1 MPSAIVI
8 RASGPPTIIKLDQ
21 RPRDLPQDLACSL
34 LGTPAFDQAPV
45 MLADDGVPA
54 DSGEGGHIEGIT
66 NVGSSTGDRAS
77 TTHLPG
83 IAVDRRD
90 TDESGDTPSIEL
102 AEFGQIGNQGE

>member
-1 MPSAIVI
+1 
-8 RASGPPTIIKLDQ
+8 
-21 RPRDLPQDLACSL
+21 
-34 LGTPAFDQAPV
+34 

-66 NVGSSTGDRAS
+66 NVGSPTGDRAS

-90 TDESGDTPSIEL
+90 PDESGDTAPIEL
-102 AEFGQIGNQGE
+102 AEFGQIGDQGK